1 MQKLFLIPKS
11 VKMSGNKN
19 MNINQIVKNFKR
31 ARGEYE
37 EATNIINK
45 LLSTLVNDANMV
57 FVEVYDHMA
66 TNSLV
71 VDVIDCLEFEFG
83 VQYREYDNCDWFDF
97 TTIDVDTID
106 GITVI
111 TIEDAC
117 EYVSIGCPTELLDS
131 YISAVKS
138 GSAPPTE
145 ELRNWVVNTIN
156 TRLAKYGGHQS

>member
-1 MQKLFLIPKS
+1 MF
-11 VKMSGNKN
+11 GDRD

-37 EATNIINK
+37 EEIYFINK
-45 LLSTLVNDANMV
+45 LLSTLVNDANMI
-57 FVEVYDHMA
+57 FEEVYDKMV

-71 VDVIDCLEFEFG
+71 VDVIEHLEFEFG
-83 VQYREYDNCDWFDF
+83 VQHREYNDCDWFEF
-97 TTIDVDTID
+97 TIMDVDTID

-111 TIEDAC
+111 TVEDAV

-156 TRLAKYGGHQS
+156 TRLAKLDVSVGVQT